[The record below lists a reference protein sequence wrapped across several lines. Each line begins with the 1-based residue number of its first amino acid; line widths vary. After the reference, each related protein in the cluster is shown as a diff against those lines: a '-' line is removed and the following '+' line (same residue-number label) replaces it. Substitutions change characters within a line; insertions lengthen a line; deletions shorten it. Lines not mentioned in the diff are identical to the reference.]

1 MSVALNLVA
10 SLVDSPTGLADFL
23 RLMLTPDLFR
33 GPEETACFDLLSGH
47 TLKYGKI
54 PPRVRFE
61 EAGLAL
67 PLHIVDAVD
76 YYADQ
81 VRSRHVHF
89 VIKQTLYD
97 AQELLNADKV
107 AMAQEILTDSVLR
120 LAKTQYK
127 KKLVDFASEGH
138 DIVFNEIKH
147 KKLMGSD
154 YGIKFGWPT
163 LDNMADGLMG
173 GDVVTIVGR
182 PGQGKTYAM
191 LFTAS
196 HAWNVQGK
204 KPMFVTMEMKPLP
217 IVQRLAAI
225 NAKKPITAIKKGEL
239 SNQMEKDLSF
249 KLKSYQKNH
258 NEFWVVDG
266 ALAATVNDII
276 LMARQLKP
284 DVVWID
290 GAYLVRGESARQQR
304 WERVTEVLERV
315 KGELAEALNIP
326 VIISFQFNRQGGKK
340 DAGLEHIAYSDA
352 VGQLSSV
359 VLGLGLS
366 DKEDSVEAISKRKVE
381 ILKGRNGEVGEFIIN
396 WTFDNP
402 GPNFMN
408 FTEIKLEGLEDLQFG
423 MD

>member
-33 GPEETACFDLLSGH
+33 GPEESSCWDLLSGH

-54 PPRVRFE
+54 PPRERFIE
-61 EAGLAL
+61 KGFTL
-67 PLHIVDAVD
+67 PTGVNDSVD

-81 VRSRHVHF
+81 VRTRHIHYVL
-89 VIKQTLYD
+89 KQSLYD
-97 AQELLNADKV
+97 AQELLNADKTLL
-107 AMAQEILTDSVLR
+107 AQASMTDAVLK
-120 LAKTQYK
+120 LAKSQYQ
-127 KKLVDFASEGH
+127 KKLVDFATEGH
-138 DIVFNEIKH
+138 DIIFNEIKS
-147 KKLMGSD
+147 KKLQGSN

-163 LDNMADGLMG
+163 LDNMADGLTG

-191 LFTAS
+191 LYTAS
-196 HAWNVQGK
+196 HAWNIQNK
-204 KPMFVTMEMKPLP
+204 RPMFVTMEMKPLA
-217 IVQRLAAI
+217 IIQRLAAI
-225 NAKKPITAIKKGEL
+225 NAKKPITAIKKGEM
-239 SNQMEKDLSF
+239 SNYMETDLAL
-249 KLKSYQKNH
+249 KLKSYKH
-258 NEFWVVDG
+258 KNEFWVVDG
-266 ALAATVNDII
+266 GLAATVNDII

-326 VIISFQFNRQGGKK
+326 AIISFQFNRQGGKK
-340 DAGLEHIAYSDA
+340 DAGLEHIAYTDA

-366 DKEDSVEAISKRKVE
+366 DKEDSVEALSKRKVE
-381 ILKGRNGEVGEFIIN
+381 ILKGRNGEVGEFMIN

-402 GPNFMN
+402 GPDFMN
-408 FTEIKLEGLEDLQFG
+408 FTEIQALEIEDMQFG